1 MCYCFLYRQKY
12 LEERKAINSEIND
25 TEDNEII
32 KICINSPKINKAKQ
46 TESKHEEDPLKI
58 PKKRGRKKKIVV
70 EDESSNEELTIK
82 KRGRKKKI
90 DVEDE
95 SSNEEIIIKKR
106 GRKKKI
112 VIDDENINE
121 EITEKK
127 ICRVNKPPI
136 IKKRDNLFENVY

>member
-1 MCYCFLYRQKY
+1 M
-12 LEERKAINSEIND
+12 EERKAINSEIND

-70 EDESSNEELTIK
+70 EDESSNEE
-82 KRGRKKKI
+82 
-90 DVEDE
+90 
-95 SSNEEIIIKKR
+95 IIIKKR

-136 IKKRDNLFENVY
+136 IKKSDNLFENVY

>member
-1 MCYCFLYRQKY
+1 MFYCFYRQKY

-58 PKKRGRKKKIVV
+58 PKKRGRKKKIV
-70 EDESSNEELTIK
+70 
-82 KRGRKKKI
+82 
-90 DVEDE
+90 
-95 SSNEEIIIKKR
+95 
-106 GRKKKI
+106 
-112 VIDDENINE
+112 IDDENINE

>member
-70 EDESSNEELTIK
+70 EDESSNEE
-82 KRGRKKKI
+82 
-90 DVEDE
+90 
-95 SSNEEIIIKKR
+95 IIIKKR

-136 IKKRDNLFENVY
+136 IKKSDNLFENV

>member
-1 MCYCFLYRQKY
+1 MFYCFYRQKY

-70 EDESSNEELTIK
+70 EDESSNEE
-82 KRGRKKKI
+82 
-90 DVEDE
+90 
-95 SSNEEIIIKKR
+95 IIIKKR

-127 ICRVNKPPI
+127 ICRVNKPPV
-136 IKKRDNLFENVY
+136 IKKSDNLFENVY

>member
-1 MCYCFLYRQKY
+1 M
-12 LEERKAINSEIND
+12 EERKAINSEIND

-58 PKKRGRKKKIVV
+58 PKKRGRKKKIV
-70 EDESSNEELTIK
+70 
-82 KRGRKKKI
+82 
-90 DVEDE
+90 
-95 SSNEEIIIKKR
+95 
-106 GRKKKI
+106 
-112 VIDDENINE
+112 IDDENINE

>member
-46 TESKHEEDPLKI
+46 TESKHEEDSLKI
-58 PKKRGRKKKIVV
+58 PKKRGRKKKIV
-70 EDESSNEELTIK
+70 
-82 KRGRKKKI
+82 
-90 DVEDE
+90 VEDE

-136 IKKRDNLFENVY
+136 IKKSDNLFENVY

>member
-58 PKKRGRKKKIVV
+58 PKKRGRKKKI
-70 EDESSNEELTIK
+70 
-82 KRGRKKKI
+82 

>member
-1 MCYCFLYRQKY
+1 MFYCFLYRQKY

-70 EDESSNEELTIK
+70 EDESSNEE
-82 KRGRKKKI
+82 
-90 DVEDE
+90 
-95 SSNEEIIIKKR
+95 IIIKKR

>member
-58 PKKRGRKKKIVV
+58 PKKRGRKKKIV
-70 EDESSNEELTIK
+70 
-82 KRGRKKKI
+82 
-90 DVEDE
+90 
-95 SSNEEIIIKKR
+95 
-106 GRKKKI
+106 
-112 VIDDENINE
+112 IDDENINE